1 MTRVRP
7 PFAYYGGKARLAGWI
22 VAHFPPHDVFVDL
35 FGGAANVILNKPPA
49 KLDVYN
55 DIDGDLVNFFRV
67 LRERPDDL
75 IRAIELTPYSRAE
88 FEQARTGL
96 GDTELERAR
105 RFYVLMKM
113 SSYPGRVERCA
124 WRSRL
129 NGESAG
135 EANRQHFVKDW
146 LATRH
151 LYGIASRLR
160 ECAIDQRP
168 ALDAVANYD
177 DPETLFYADPPYLEG
192 TRGSNGNGRGYTH
205 EFAGADDHTH
215 LAAALRDID
224 GMAVISGYPSAL
236 YDGLYAGWQ
245 CVTTTARDSTT
256 AARTECLWL
265 SPRVTERL
273 AHAGLQLSLFAG
285 GEA

>member
-88 FEQARTGL
+88 FEQAREDL

-105 RFYVLMKM
+105 RFYVVMRQ
-113 SSYPGRVERCA
+113 SSFQGRTERASWRGANVYRDEVHVWKNITHLRPIAKRLLGIQVECR
-124 WRSRL
+124 
-129 NGESAG
+129 N
-135 EANRQHFVKDW
+135 
-146 LATRH
+146 
-151 LYGIASRLR
+151 
-160 ECAIDQRP
+160 
-168 ALDAVANYD
+168 ALDVLFDYD
-177 DPETLFYADPPYLEG
+177 DPETLFYCDPPYILAQ
-192 TRGSNGNGRGYTH
+192 RSNGGIERGYTYDYH
-205 EFAGADDHTH
+205 DGDHTR
-215 LAAALRDID
+215 LAAALHSIN
-224 GMAVISGYPSAL
+224 GMAVVSGYPSAL
-236 YDGLYAGWQ
+236 YDDLYAGWQ

-273 AHAGLQLSLFAG
+273 AHAGLQLSLFA
-285 GEA
+285 EAGL